1 MTSLV
6 DVGLQSPLASGG
18 TKSSAVQFLPTYGA
32 MQAATAAGF
41 THIPLPGDLAVQIL
55 WFSGAAFLGLLAFH
69 RRTKDALTTRP
80 PFRLPWPTRHRQP
93 APPTRATSTPR

>member
-18 TKSSAVQFLPTYGA
+18 NGGAGIQFLPTYGTT
-32 MQAATAAGF
+32 QAATAAGF
-41 THIPLPGDLAVQIL
+41 THQPLPGNLAVQIL
-55 WFSGAAFLGLLAFH
+55 WFTGAALLGLLAFH